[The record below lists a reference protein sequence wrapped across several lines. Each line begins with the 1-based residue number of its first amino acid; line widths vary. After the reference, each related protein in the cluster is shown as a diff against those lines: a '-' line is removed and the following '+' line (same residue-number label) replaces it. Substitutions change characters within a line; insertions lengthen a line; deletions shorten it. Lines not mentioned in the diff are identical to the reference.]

1 MFRGTLGFQAVP
13 QNQWPAPSSARKCA
27 RCGKL
32 FGLFQA
38 AENCQ
43 GCGSVCCPGC
53 LAEHLV
59 LPGQPGSQPVPVC
72 TACSKAIKRT
82 LEEAEMAVH
91 RCHLLEEMLN
101 EQATQAEKL
110 RHDLREQQEE
120 NKLLMH
126 EKESLKATIAR
137 MEIEAEV
144 AAVKLATAAAATT
157 VSAATPAHSPAVP
170 PSKADAEMH
179 LNAGTSAQSVAAIE
193 ETLNKKKRQLDVR
206 EATLKDALKKVSADA
221 AKIAD
226 QRTALLEQEKLMTAQ
241 LAAQFTSLFEEER
254 QRLEDMCADAVTDV
268 QSRFMEWI
276 AQQQD
281 GAVERRRRYEQAME
295 ERQLRMAAE
304 LAEVRAERD
313 ALQRALE
320 GQLAQLAELKESTSS
335 VEAERRIE
343 AQSTKWKELL
353 KEAVVESAVC
363 AAAVKKQ
370 SHATQTELDSTEHV
384 CDEEQ
389 HARSDASA
397 AHAAIQQNGQESIEA
412 LKRDMRAKEEAWEI
426 AKAAAVAAAES
437 TARLVERE
445 RLEQEVEKV
454 RQTCRKELEE
464 AVQRAAQARD
474 CALDELRALHQ
485 REQEEW
491 LTEMRRL
498 NGSRRAKEARQ
509 RSGDKTWREE
519 KLSLQKKC
527 DELATRLEERMATAA
542 QLQQRL
548 HDVKQKLSDL
558 QRRTREKENAATEER
573 RKRAKAVASTLQRS
587 ASAILKEVQ
596 QGQQRILAEQAGAL
610 ALLQENIQKLVHAN
624 CAAAN
629 TKDAGRR
636 DAAEWLLT
644 ELEGARPEQ
653 EAALEQWGHMRES
666 ATDMAAKVM
675 EESAQSGTL
684 RSVIERQ
691 QRALTEL
698 QHQHQ
703 RTLAE
708 LHAARASAAPLTVP
722 LDAVAPAVDDT
733 CYRALLRL
741 EQRWV
746 QEQAR
751 IQSLYLVALYAVV
764 EREWTLV
771 IDTITSSLAAEAE
784 RQRCSRVRDAKALEN
799 TTSTIKEV
807 QSDLRLRMQGLLQ
820 RQVDVE
826 ERERR
831 VQKKKERVDE
841 VCHSLYTL
849 AQELRKKHLGAA
861 ENATVEEVMKSARSL
876 GDSP

>member
-1 MFRGTLGFQAVP
+1 MFRGTSGFQAIP
-13 QNQWPAPSSARKCA
+13 RNQWPAPSSARKCA

-43 GCGSVCCPGC
+43 GCGSVCCLGC

-72 TACSKAIKRT
+72 TACSKAIKRR

-126 EKESLKATIAR
+126 EKENLKATIAR

-144 AAVKLATAAAATT
+144 AAVKMATAAAATT
-157 VSAATPAHSPAVP
+157 VSAAAPAHSPAVA
-170 PSKADAEMH
+170 PSKADAEMR

-193 ETLNKKKRQLDVR
+193 EALNKKKRQLDVR

-226 QRTALLEQEKLMTAQ
+226 QRAALQEQEKLMTAQ
-241 LAAQFTSLFEEER
+241 LTARFTSLFEEER
-254 QRLEDMCADAVTDV
+254 QRLEDTCADAVTDV
-268 QSRFMEWI
+268 QSKCMEWI
-276 AQQQD
+276 AQGQD
-281 GAVERRRRYEQAME
+281 GALERRRRYEQAME

-313 ALQRALE
+313 ALQGALE
-320 GQLAQLAELKESTSS
+320 GQLAQPAELKESTSR

-343 AQSTKWKELL
+343 AQSTKRKESLE
-353 KEAVVESAVC
+353 EAVVESAVR

-389 HARSDASA
+389 HACSDASA
-397 AHAAIQQNGQESIEA
+397 AHVGIQQNGQESIET
-412 LKRDMRAKEEAWEI
+412 LKRDMRAKEEAWEK

-464 AVQRAAQARD
+464 AAQRAAQERD

-498 NGSRRAKEARQ
+498 KRSRRAKEPRQ
-509 RSGDKTWREE
+509 GSGDKAWREE
-519 KLSLQKKC
+519 KLALQKKC
-527 DELATRLEERMATAA
+527 DELTTRLEERMSTAR
-542 QLQQRL
+542 QLQQQL
-548 HDVKQKLSDL
+548 HDVKQELSDL
-558 QRRTREKENAATEER
+558 QRSAREKENAATEER
-573 RKRAKAVASTLQRS
+573 RKRAKAIASTLQRS

-610 ALLQENIQKLVHAN
+610 ALLQENMQELVHAN
-624 CAAAN
+624 CAAAD

-636 DAAEWLLT
+636 DAAAWLPT
-644 ELEGARPEQ
+644 ELEGVRPEQ
-653 EAALEQWGHMRES
+653 EAALEQWGHVRES
-666 ATDMAAKVM
+666 AADMAAKVM

-691 QRALTEL
+691 QPAVTEL
-698 QHQHQ
+698 QHQQQ

-708 LHAARASAAPLTVP
+708 LHAARASAAPLTGL
-722 LDAVAPAVDDT
+722 LDAVAPSVDDT

-746 QEQAR
+746 LQQTR

-784 RQRCSRVRDAKALEN
+784 RQRCSRVRDATALEN

-807 QSDLRLRMQGLLQ
+807 QRDLRLRMQGLLQ
-820 RQVDVE
+820 RQADVE

-841 VCHSLYTL
+841 VCRSLYTL

-861 ENATVEEVMKSARSL
+861 ENATVEEVMK
-876 GDSP
+876 